1 MLKADFID
9 YLDMYSTIS
18 FIC

>member
-9 YLDMYSTIS
+9 YLDMYSNIS